1 MQDRVKELRRVPASE
16 LRANPKNW
24 RRHPPSQEAALRGV
38 LEDIGFADAVI
49 ARETPDGLELIDG
62 HLRQEVMG
70 DQPVPVLIVDVTEEE
85 ADKMLLTYDPL
96 AMMAH
101 ADQDQL
107 LQLLRDTQ
115 FADKAVNDML
125 EAVANGERLPMPD
138 LTEPVDG
145 GDRLAGSLS
154 ARFLVP
160 PFSVLDARQGYWQ
173 ERKRAWLALGFE
185 SELGRGEN
193 LQGLSDSNNE
203 YRYNKKE
210 FFRRQPNATPGGSPL
225 DAATLGTDGK
235 TVRGDGRGRPITSN
249 GKGLGRT
256 FAQDLMKAEHSV
268 GSKSAAN
275 PSKSNGRRLADRQSN
290 LTNAPPKPEWATGTG
305 TENMAAGT
313 SIFDP
318 VLCEI
323 AYRWFSPPTGSI
335 LAPFAGGSVRGIVA
349 AYLGRKYTG
358 IDLRPEQVTA
368 NQEQAQTIVPDNMP
382 EWVVGDSR
390 TAIPTA
396 EYGLIFSCPPYYDL
410 EQYSDDDADLSNA
423 ADYDSFILG
432 YRQII
437 QTSVDRLRPDSFA
450 CFVVGDIRDN
460 HGIYR
465 NFVGDTVA
473 AFQDAG
479 ANLYNEAILVTAVG
493 SLPIRVG
500 RQFEAGRKLGKTH
513 QNVLICYKG
522 DPGRIRDRLGDVDVS
537 EALSMF
543 EADNV

>member
-1 MQDRVKELRRVPASE
+1 MRYGRIAAMTMRDRVKELRRVPASE

-49 ARETPDGLELIDG
+49 ARETNDGLELIDG

-70 DQPVPVLIVDVTEEE
+70 DQVVPVLIVDVTEEE
-85 ADKMLLTYDPL
+85 ADKMLLTHDPL
-96 AMMAH
+96 AIMAH
-101 ADQDQL
+101 ADTDQL
-107 LQLLRDTQ
+107 LHLLRDTQ
-115 FADKAVNDML
+115 FESKAVFDML
-125 EAVANGERLPMPD
+125 EALVNGERDVMPD
-138 LTEPVDG
+138 LTEPVDV

-173 ERKRAWLALGFE
+173 ERKRAWLALGIE
-185 SELGRGEN
+185 SELGRG
-193 LQGLSDSNNE
+193 SSPSTSARADDPS
-203 YRYNKKE
+203 YREIGTRK
-210 FFRRQPNATPGGSPL
+210 PNATPGGSPRE
-225 DAATLGTDGK
+225 AATLVNGH
-235 TVRGDGRGRPITSN
+235 TVRGDGTGRPLQGESWSFQQ
-249 GKGLGRT
+249 GKRVNPHLSDEQLRSLGAYAST
-256 FAQDLMKAEHSV
+256 PQ
-268 GSKSAAN
+268 KSTV
-275 PSKSNGRRLADRQSN
+275 DR
-290 LTNAPPKPEWATGTG
+290 GTG
-305 TENMAAGT
+305 GQTGT

-323 AYRWFSPPTGSI
+323 AYRWFSPPIGSI
-335 LAPFAGGSVRGIVA
+335 LDPFAGGSVRGIVA

-358 IDLRPEQVTA
+358 VDLRPEQVTA

-382 EWVVGDSR
+382 TWIVGDSR
-390 TAIPTA
+390 TAIPTE
-396 EYGLIFSCPPYYDL
+396 EYDLIFSCPPYYDL
-410 EQYSDDDADLSNA
+410 EQYSDDAADLSNA
-423 ADYDSFILG
+423 GDYDSFILG
-432 YRQII
+432 YRQIV

-460 HGIYR
+460 RGIYR
-465 NFVGDTVA
+465 NFVGDTVD

-513 QNVLICYKG
+513 QNVLIFYKG

-543 EADNV
+543 ETDDV